1 VAETD
6 TLNARTPRGAQVVV
20 AQTTVADTHT
30 RSHTLTRTLCMSRH
44 SLGETVSVHA
54 ASGCASKAKQVAL
67 EKRKASAARTPA
79 GELINTEMSRVKLSS
94 LVDCQLV
101 CCLSVTARQNVLCW
115 CLMQGLTVLVTSR
128 DREVAQHT
136 RFTCARV
143 CTHRRLALGRSRRS
157 CGVRGSG

>member
-101 CCLSVTARQNVLCW
+101 CVWVVCLSPRGSLQNVLCCMVLDARAD
-115 CLMQGLTVLVTSR
+115 CLGQAEIER
-128 DREVAQHT
+128 
-136 RFTCARV
+136 
-143 CTHRRLALGRSRRS
+143 
-157 CGVRGSG
+157 